1 MTYDSVFK
9 RVEKKYRL
17 DAADRRA
24 VEAAARPFMA
34 VDAYGRS
41 RITSLYLDTPERA
54 AIARSVEKP
63 LYKEKLRLRAYGAV
77 PGAVLMEAFCGAPLV
92 RNGAAP
98 LSDDEVEARVARA
111 LAVVGAAGS
120 GAGDGWPAGGSG
132 PAPAGDAQGS
142 VGAGVSGA
150 VSGVAE
156 GARPGA
162 AGAVGP
168 SAAEILGGAWPVFF
182 GIKKKYRG
190 IVYKRRL
197 ALSLPAA
204 LAFVSG
210 LSYELAC
217 ARWPLAAGS
226 GAAAALAP
234 ATRQIARELTAAMD
248 RWLPLVPSMGIA
260 CDREAWAARLAGPGE
275 REDREPAGVRGRGS
289 AGVAAALLPSSDLR
303 LTFDDRLV
311 YCDCH
316 ECRASGAVGA
326 IGAAGGSAGRGA
338 AAASDSWRPIIGAS
352 ASILEIKSAGPY
364 PLWLVAVLSAR
375 GLYPASFTKY
385 GTAYQMA
392 ALHEEGPQVA
402 KSSTFALPQPL
413 FSVR

>member
-77 PGAVLMEAFCGAPLV
+77 PGAGV
-92 RNGAAP
+92 
-98 LSDDEVEARVARA
+98 
-111 LAVVGAAGS
+111 
-120 GAGDGWPAGGSG
+120 GWPAGGSG

-142 VGAGVSGA
+142 VGAGVPGA

-156 GARPGA
+156 GVRPGA

-168 SAAEILGGAWPVFF
+168 SVAEILGGAWPVFF

-364 PLWLVAVLSAR
+364 PPWLVAVLSAR